1 MKNIII
7 RSMTLCLA
15 ICICLSSCSKGPMPP
30 EKVALK
36 AFSALQKKDYREY
49 LSYFYL
55 TEEDR
60 EMMAIIMEDDN
71 DFSAWTDNVK
81 SYEIIDVKIKDNTA
95 FLTERIIYKDG
106 EEETNKFRMIND
118 EGIWELYPDDKL

>member
-15 ICICLSSCSKGPMPP
+15 IGICLSSCNKGPMPP

-36 AFSALQKKDYREY
+36 AFSALQKKDYQEY
-49 LSYFYL
+49 LSYFDL
-55 TEEDR
+55 SKEEQ
-60 EMMAIIMEDDN
+60 EMMAVIIKYEDD
-71 DFSAWTDNVK
+71 FSEWTENVK
-81 SYEIIDVKIKDNTA
+81 SYEIIDVKIKEDTA

-106 EEETNKFRMIND
+106 KEETNKFRAIKD
-118 EGIWELYPDDKL
+118 EGIFMVGYSAR